1 VYLSYRACRVVSD
14 FTKSVSKPRLY
25 CSLYSERRRQIARVP
40 RDMCESTVGLSSLRY
55 SVIIYRPWTSLLFS
69 SGGRTCGLDC

>member
-25 CSLYSERRRQIARVP
+25 CSLYSE